1 MLCRKKAFQQ
11 FKVEVEAQ
19 QTENYYLD
27 KLDSAVTAEEYKQM
41 QNLLQPLNIEPERKD
56 KMERA
61 LTKIESYNSGG
72 GSIAPGTLGAGSV
85 AGNPAKM
92 IKKGGGLAN
101 LEPLP

>member
-1 MLCRKKAFQQ
+1 M
-11 FKVEVEAQ
+11 
-19 QTENYYLD
+19 
-27 KLDSAVTAEEYKQM
+27 TAEEYKQM

-61 LTKIESYNSGG
+61 LTKIESYSSGG
-72 GSIAPGTLGAGSV
+72 GSIAPGTLGAGNV

>member
-1 MLCRKKAFQQ
+1 
-11 FKVEVEAQ
+11 
-19 QTENYYLD
+19 
-27 KLDSAVTAEEYKQM
+27 M

-72 GSIAPGTLGAGSV
+72 GSIATGTLGSGSV

-101 LEPLP
+101 LDPLPQLDGLSKIL

>member
-1 MLCRKKAFQQ
+1 M
-11 FKVEVEAQ
+11 
-19 QTENYYLD
+19 D

-41 QNLLQPLNIEPERKD
+41 QNLLQPLNLEPERKD

-72 GSIAPGTLGAGSV
+72 GAIATGNMGSGNA
-85 AGNPAKM
+85 AGNAAKM

-101 LEPLP
+101 LDPLP

>member
-1 MLCRKKAFQQ
+1 
-11 FKVEVEAQ
+11 
-19 QTENYYLD
+19 
-27 KLDSAVTAEEYKQM
+27 
-41 QNLLQPLNIEPERKD
+41 
-56 KMERA
+56 MERA

-85 AGNPAKM
+85 SGNPAKM